1 MDPKQKEAENSEIE
15 TKFPCQSLED
25 VLARLDANG
34 AVQLMARTFEHNLL
48 LDTVDCALLARG
60 CRLRLR
66 QIGNQRILTF
76 KRTQKLENGIAYRE
90 EIESDFSD
98 LNNMQLIFSRLGY
111 EPYFIYEKYR
121 QVYQLDGTKVMVDE
135 TPIGLYVEIEGA
147 DEASI
152 HAVSDKLGLDWESR
166 IDQSYQAL
174 FADWAAA
181 SGYDGNHMVF
191 TLTG

>member
-1 MDPKQKEAENSEIE
+1 MDPKQKEVENSEIE

-48 LDTVDCALLARG
+48 LDTVERTLFARG
-60 CRLRLR
+60 WRLRLR
-66 QIGNQRILTF
+66 QIGDQRILTF

-98 LNNMQLIFSRLGY
+98 LDNMQLIFSRLGY

-181 SGYDGNHMVF
+181 SDYDGAHMVF
-191 TLTG
+191 T